1 MAKSIA
7 SLFPL
12 MRDNKESNST
22 AYGGVQ
28 AGSCSKR
35 PLHSLPYGV
44 TNCWVFFPLRQ
55 GGTPKEKLKEGRGE
69 EKNKLIWGESR
80 MVLMLHFVVSLQ
92 IEPKGSTALFIAT
105 ADLGI
110 ATKFST
116 ACTPGGRVL
125 GADVIRL
132 SVKKQSDSEF
142 NQRQNSCLEHLQQCF
157 FLYH

>member
-1 MAKSIA
+1 MARSIA

-12 MRDNKESNST
+12 MRDNKQSNST

-44 TNCWVFFPLRQ
+44 TNCCFFPLRQ
-55 GGTPKEKLKEGRGE
+55 GGTPKEKLKKGRGT
-69 EKNKLIWGESR
+69 KKKLIWGESQI
-80 MVLMLHFVVSLQ
+80 VLMSHFVVSLQ
-92 IEPKGSTALFIAT
+92 IEPEGSAALFMVS

-116 ACTPGGRVL
+116 ARTLEGRSF
-125 GADVIRL
+125 G
-132 SVKKQSDSEF
+132 
-142 NQRQNSCLEHLQQCF
+142 C
-157 FLYH
+157 